1 MENYRNSANKE
12 FSIGV
17 ERNRDLLGQTIFNAL
32 NNLFII

>member
-1 MENYRNSANKE
+1 MGNYRNLANKE
-12 FSIGV
+12 LSIGV